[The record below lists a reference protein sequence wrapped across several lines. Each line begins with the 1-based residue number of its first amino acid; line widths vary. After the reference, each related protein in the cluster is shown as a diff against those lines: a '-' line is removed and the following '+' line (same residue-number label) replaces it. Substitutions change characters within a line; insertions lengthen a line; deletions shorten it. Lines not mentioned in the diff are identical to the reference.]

1 MYSASSPGTLG
12 KSPSCQFR
20 LASSIRAF
28 ELETKFHQMCRWPSI
43 GATEENNASV
53 CSRGVGEYQPK
64 ATLGA
69 ASDGAVDDVAGS
81 LAVSGRSSIQH
92 IDARDIPKD
101 AAP

>member
-1 MYSASSPGTLG
+1 M
-12 KSPSCQFR
+12 R
-20 LASSIRAF
+20 
-28 ELETKFHQMCRWPSI
+28 
-43 GATEENNASV
+43 SV

-92 IDARDIPKD
+92 IDARDITEGRGALTGEVGCPDLWEATVKQRCCLETVL
-101 AAP
+101 P

>member
-1 MYSASSPGTLG
+1 M
-12 KSPSCQFR
+12 R
-20 LASSIRAF
+20 
-28 ELETKFHQMCRWPSI
+28 
-43 GATEENNASV
+43 SV

-101 AAP
+101 ATP